1 MKSSK
6 ETMKKLK
13 LINKFD
19 LVIIAVSSILA
30 VALMFVFNS
39 GKHVGQYAEVYLA
52 NELVV
57 RIDLQTKEERLIK
70 IKDNLIIKVFNDGSV
85 AVVESDCPDKICLK
99 TGKIKEV
106 GQSIVCVPNR
116 LLIVIVGSSDVD
128 VVI

>member
-1 MKSSK
+1 
-6 ETMKKLK
+6 MKKLK

-19 LVIIAVSSILA
+19 LVIIAVSSVLA
-30 VALMFVFNS
+30 VVLMFVFNS
-39 GKHVGQYAEVYLA
+39 GKQAGRYAEVYLA

-57 RIDLQTKEERLIK
+57 KIDLQNKEERLIK
-70 IKDNLIIKVFNDGSV
+70 IKDNLIIKVFNDGCV

-116 LLIVIVGSSDVD
+116 LLVIIVGSSDVD